1 LTYGT
6 IRQACSR
13 QTNIEITLMLIGFG
27 IMNRMLAGCG
37 SVLKMGT
44 RDKGFWC
51 KVEDAQGPGG
61 WNTGKMSKRSSLDE
75 LFKGRHFLAE
85 VIVVCVRWYLEYKLS
100 SRDISRLMAER
111 EISVDHSTILRWVRR
126 YVVSRT
132 GCKTRCCM
140 RDDGRSIGAALWE
153 EASNCRKRL
162 RSKGV
167 VVCVS
172 VKRRNKYV
180 KCKLERRAQANL

>member
-1 LTYGT
+1 
-6 IRQACSR
+6 
-13 QTNIEITLMLIGFG
+13 
-27 IMNRMLAGCG
+27 
-37 SVLKMGT
+37 
-44 RDKGFWC
+44 
-51 KVEDAQGPGG
+51 
-61 WNTGKMSKRSSLDE
+61 MSKRSSLDE

-85 VIVVCVRWYLEYKLS
+85 VIVVSVRWYLEYKLS
-100 SRDISRLMAER
+100 SRDISRLLAER

-162 RSKGV
+162 RSKAV
-167 VVCVS
+167 VVNVS

-180 KCKLERRAQANL
+180 KYGLESRAQANLRYKHRNEPRRHQNRGLVPFPG